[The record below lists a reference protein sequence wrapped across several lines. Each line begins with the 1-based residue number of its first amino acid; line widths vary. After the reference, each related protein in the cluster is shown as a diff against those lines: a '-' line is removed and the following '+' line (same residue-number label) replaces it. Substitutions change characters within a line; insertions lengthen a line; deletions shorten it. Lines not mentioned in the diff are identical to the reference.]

1 MFNVQ
6 LLSGVLSTKMRE
18 CHLKITR
25 NSPMNEFLSLWLN
38 SKILHTL
45 KNMRLGFTYFQNW
58 SMLMLMLTTMLASKA
73 TPQLE
78 SNHSQCNVH
87 LHSHQQSTWP
97 ITYQHI
103 QELFYNIKTCPWSCV
118 QVGVNLICPF
128 YKIMSIFQLVIKSSI
143 DMNSSFIIFV
153 AISVS

>member
-6 LLSGVLSTKMRE
+6 LLPGVLSTKMRE

-25 NSPMNEFLSLWLN
+25 NFTMNELLSLWLY

-45 KNMRLGFTYFQNW
+45 KNMWLGFTYFQNW
-58 SMLMLMLTTMLASKA
+58 NMLMLTTMLASKA

-87 LHSHQQSTWP
+87 HHSHQQSTWP

-118 QVGVNLICPF
+118 HVGVNLICQF
-128 YKIMSIFQLVIKSSI
+128 YKIMSIFQLVIKSSL
-143 DMNSSFIIFV
+143 DMNSSSIIFV

>member
-6 LLSGVLSTKMRE
+6 LLSGVLSTKMKE
-18 CHLKITR
+18 CYLKITR
-25 NSPMNEFLSLWLN
+25 NSPMNELLSSWLN
-38 SKILHTL
+38 SKILHIL
-45 KNMRLGFTYFQNW
+45 KNMRLRLTYFQNW
-58 SMLMLMLTTMLASKA
+58 KMLMLTTMLAWKA

-87 LHSHQQSTWP
+87 LHSHQQSTLP

-118 QVGVNLICPF
+118 HVGVNLMCQF
-128 YKIMSIFQLVIKSSI
+128 YKIMSIFQLAIKSSW
-143 DMNSSFIIFV
+143 DMNSSSVIFV